1 MSMKGVGGQVES
13 VCCELH
19 VALGA
24 NLHSLMQDTNTRTE
38 TPGGGFQ

>member
-1 MSMKGVGGQVES
+1 MGMEGVGGQVES

-24 NLHSLMQDTNTRTE
+24 NLHSLMQDTNTKTE
-38 TPGGGFQ
+38 SRGVQ